1 MAEHG
6 YRQPRHRS
14 TGGGQEPGALSQG
27 EFDSRHGEAA
37 RPPAPA
43 GASMAERQWRCKRC
57 QTLLGVERGGVL
69 HLKYKKA
76 RFAVR
81 GVAQAVCRR
90 CGELNVQTTSR
101 CPPVG
106 APEVAARMPGEVGGR

>member
-1 MAEHG
+1 MAERG
-6 YRQPRHRS
+6 YRQSRPCS
-14 TGGGQEPGALSQG
+14 TGGGQEPGALSRD
-27 EFDSRHGEAA
+27 ETETRRSKEAP
-37 RPPAPA
+37 PPAPA
-43 GASMAERQWRCKRC
+43 GDSTAERQWRCRRC

-90 CGELNVQTTSR
+90 CGELNMQTTSR
-101 CPPVG
+101 CSPVV